1 MYICP
6 LIIKERCRVAMNVA
20 YLIGESRGMNSG
32 ERSALTDAKDAEKR
46 AKRKT
51 ILLVEDDDS
60 HAELICRAFEDVGS
74 LWGVQHVLD
83 LGDAFAWLEKGS
95 ESPAL
100 VIADYLLPDGTGLDL
115 TRGAMSPDEVGFPL
129 IIITGVGSEQLAVHA
144 IKSGAMDYVM
154 KNPEELRELPWRAE
168 RAIREWKIL
177 TRRKRLE
184 DEVEIYMRELE
195 RVTQELGD
203 SALLLGTY
211 SDRFDE
217 VGREYLVSVQKA
229 TERTVTLTEDLL
241 MLTRVGRRFH
251 ESETVDLNELLEEI
265 VADLGAL
272 MEGRGGEILAGELPR
287 ISTQRVWI
295 KELLIN
301 LIENGL
307 KLSLTARPRVTIETQ
322 EQEGDYLFSVRSNGS
337 SLKEKDLNCIF
348 TAPKQLCP
356 YDYEGTNLRLSLCKK
371 IVDKLGGKIWTE
383 DDDEVST
390 AVYFSLPKK

>member
-1 MYICP
+1 
-6 LIIKERCRVAMNVA
+6 MNVA
-20 YLIGESRGMNSG
+20 YLIGDPRGKNSG
-32 ERSALTDAKDAEKR
+32 KRGVVTDAKDAEKR
-46 AKRKT
+46 VTRKT

-60 HAELICRAFEDVGS
+60 HAELISRAFEDVGS
-74 LWGVQHVLD
+74 LWEVQHVLD
-83 LGDAFAWLEKGS
+83 LDAAFAWLEKRS
-95 ESPAL
+95 DSPAL

-115 TRGAMSPDEVGFPL
+115 TRGAMSPEEVSFPL

-144 IKSGAMDYVM
+144 IKSGALDYVV

-184 DEVEIYMRELE
+184 DELEIYMRELE

-203 SALLLGTY
+203 SVLLLGTY
-211 SDRFDE
+211 AERFDE
-217 VGREYLVSVQKA
+217 VGREYLVSIQKA

-251 ESETVDLNELLEEI
+251 ELETVDLNELLEEI
-265 VADLGAL
+265 VGDLGAL
-272 MEGRGGEILAGELPR
+272 IEVRGGEILAGALPV

-295 KELLIN
+295 KELFIN

-322 EQEGDYLFSVRSNGS
+322 ELAGDYLFSVLSNGS
-337 SLKEKDLNCIF
+337 SSVKDEKDLSGMF
-348 TAPKQLCP
+348 TAPKHLFP

-371 IVDKLGGKIWTE
+371 ILDKLGGKIWTE
-383 DDDEVST
+383 NGDEVSS

>member
-1 MYICP
+1 M
-6 LIIKERCRVAMNVA
+6 
-20 YLIGESRGMNSG
+20 
-32 ERSALTDAKDAEKR
+32 TDAPDEEKR

-74 LWGVQHVLD
+74 FWDVQHVLE
-83 LGDAFAWLEKGS
+83 LSDAFSWLEKRS

-115 TRGAMSPDEVGFPL
+115 TRDAMSPEEVCFPL

-144 IKSGAMDYVM
+144 IKSGAMDYVV

-195 RVTQELGD
+195 RVTQDLGD
-203 SALLLGTY
+203 YALLLGTY
-211 SDRFDE
+211 AERFDE
-217 VGREYLVSVQKA
+217 VGREYLVSIQKA
-229 TERTVTLTEDLL
+229 TERMVALTEDLL
-241 MLTRVGRRFH
+241 ILTRMGRRFH

-265 VADLGAL
+265 AADLVAL
-272 MEGRGGEILAGELPR
+272 IEGRGGEIVAGEFPA

-295 KELLIN
+295 KELFIN

-307 KLSLTARPRVTIETQ
+307 KFSLTARPRVTIESQ

-337 SLKEKDLNCIF
+337 SLKDKDLSCIF

-356 YDYEGTNLRLSLCKK
+356 YDYGSSSLRLSLCKK
-371 IVDKLGGKIWTE
+371 ILDKLGGKIWTE
-383 DDDEVST
+383 NDGEEST
-390 AVYFSLPKK
+390 TVYFSLPKK

>member
-1 MYICP
+1 MNICH
-6 LIIKERCRVAMNVA
+6 LFIRERCRVAMNVA
-20 YLIGESRGMNSG
+20 YLIGEPSGKNSG
-32 ERSALTDAKDAEKR
+32 KRGLVTNAKGAEKR
-46 AKRKT
+46 ALRKT

-74 LWGVQHVLD
+74 LWEVQHVLD
-83 LGDAFAWLEKGS
+83 LDDAFAWLEKMS
-95 ESPAL
+95 ESPIL

-144 IKSGAMDYVM
+144 IKSGAMDYVV

-184 DEVEIYMRELE
+184 DELEIYMREFE
-195 RVTQELGD
+195 RITQELDD

-211 SDRFDE
+211 VERFDE
-217 VGREYLVSVQKA
+217 VGREYLVSIQKA
-229 TERTVTLTEDLL
+229 TERTVALTEDLL

-251 ESETVDLNELLEEI
+251 ESERVDLNELLEEI

-272 MEGRGGEILAGELPR
+272 IEGRGGEILAGELPR

-295 KELLIN
+295 KELFIN

-307 KLSLTARPRVTIETQ
+307 KLSLTTRPRVTIETQ
-322 EQEGDYLFSVRSNGS
+322 EHAGDYLFSVRSNGS
-337 SLKEKDLNCIF
+337 SLKDKDLSCIF
-348 TAPKQLCP
+348 NAPKQLYP
-356 YDYEGTNLRLSLCKK
+356 YDEGTSLRLSLCKK
-371 IVDKLGGKIWTE
+371 ILDKLGGMIWTE
-383 DDDEVST
+383 DEDEVAT